1 MTKTLAVIATLFLLG
16 GCASDPSAA
25 TGSAPKMLLEGRAKW
40 SGEKGFQWR
49 GSMLEGATNLNS
61 PAGTFVT
68 ARCPSELQGGRLVTC
83 TAVAV
88 NAEPP
93 GLEAY
98 SYVYKIKIRAGGGWT
113 YGEDAIR
120 AFVVGDHAECQK
132 LSEAHNQRLDGRANE
147 GDLRLSSDPA
157 ERCVGPFYIR

>member
-132 LSEAHNQRLDGRANE
+132 LSAAHNQRLDGRANE